1 MAVTSS
7 RLMSSLFKVSPK
19 SERLLGMFTKRGEDI
34 PYAGGSFLMPIFWM
48 KELEVQCLAK
58 SLFTCCQVRI
68 TNMLAVYCF
77 LQHKN

>member
-19 SERLLGMFTKRGEDI
+19 SERLLGMFTNRGEDI

-48 KELEVQCLAK
+48 KELEVQRLAK
-58 SLFTCCQVRI
+58 LYNTSLFTCCQVKI
-68 TNMLAVYCF
+68 TNMLA
-77 LQHKN
+77 